1 MREEEFLTF
10 YVKVWYKQISSEYWQ
25 AL

>member
-25 AL
+25 TL